1 MRSQRSLVLEVLD
14 KEDVADQFQ
23 SAAVV
28 PTQQLDKDTCNQTN
42 TPECLRALYK
52 IGDTTADPSSKAILG
67 VAGFLEVG
75 SLKDQLGFHSPQAK

>member
-1 MRSQRSLVLEVLD
+1 MRSQRSFILEVLD
-14 KEDVADQFQ
+14 KEDVAEQFQ

-28 PTQQLDKDTCNQTN
+28 PTQQLDEEACNQTN

-52 IGDTTADPSSKAILG
+52 IGDATADPSTNAILG

-75 SLKDQLGFHSPQAK
+75 SLIAQPGSLTALG